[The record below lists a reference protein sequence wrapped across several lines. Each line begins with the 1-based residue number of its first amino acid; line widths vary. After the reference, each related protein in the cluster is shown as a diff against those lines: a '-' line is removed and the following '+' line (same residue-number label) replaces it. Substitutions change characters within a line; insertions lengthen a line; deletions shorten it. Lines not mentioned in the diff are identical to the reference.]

1 MPAAALSG
9 AAGFSLGRVLPEPLR
24 LPPAHAP
31 TASARIP
38 KTLYDSAVPG
48 FPPPRRPPET
58 PGAVRPPVSRAYDPS
73 RSIPMSSTAQ
83 DGAGP
88 SRVATIARKT
98 KETDIQ
104 IRIDLDGSGQ
114 YSISTGIPFFDHM
127 LESFGRHALF
137 DLDVKAKG
145 DIDVDLHH
153 TVEDVGIALGQ
164 ALREALG
171 SAKGIKRFGSCLL
184 PMAESKI
191 EVAVDVSNR
200 AYLVYQLE
208 MANPMIGSFDGELTE
223 DFMYAF
229 SQSAGL
235 DLHIEK
241 RYGKSSHHIV
251 EAAFKGVAR
260 ALREAVAID
269 PRETGLPTVKGA
281 L

>member
-1 MPAAALSG
+1 MS
-9 AAGFSLGRVLPEPLR
+9 
-24 LPPAHAP
+24 P
-31 TASARIP
+31 TPS
-38 KTLYDSAVPG
+38 
-48 FPPPRRPPET
+48 
-58 PGAVRPPVSRAYDPS
+58 DPS
-73 RSIPMSSTAQ
+73 GQ
-83 DGAGP
+83 N
-88 SRVATIARKT
+88 RVATLTRKT

-114 YSISTGIPFFDHM
+114 YEIATGIPFFDHM

-137 DLDVKAKG
+137 DLEVKAKG
-145 DIDVDLHH
+145 DIEVDLHH
-153 TVEDVGIALGQ
+153 TVEDVGISLGQ
-164 ALREALG
+164 AFREALG
-171 SAKGIKRFGSCLL
+171 NATGIKRFGSCLL
-184 PMAESKI
+184 PMAEAKV

-200 AYLVYQLE
+200 PYLVYQLALE
-208 MANPMIGSFDGELTE
+208 NDRIGSFDASLTE

-241 RYGKSSHHIV
+241 RYGKSPHHVV

-260 ALREAVAID
+260 ALRDAVVID